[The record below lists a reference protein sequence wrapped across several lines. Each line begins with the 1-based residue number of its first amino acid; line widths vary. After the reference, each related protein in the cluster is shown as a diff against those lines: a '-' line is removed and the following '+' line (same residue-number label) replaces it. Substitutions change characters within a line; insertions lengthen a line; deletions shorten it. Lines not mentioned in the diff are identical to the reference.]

1 MKKKL
6 HKFGYLLLLAL
17 HLMLVFVVPIIP
29 WIIVLHHPHWWS
41 ILIAVV
47 IFGMIQL
54 PIMLHEATKDHSII
68 DRLFAKIKEL
78 E

>member
-29 WIIVLHHPHWWS
+29 WIITLIHPQWYM
-41 ILIAVV
+41 VV
-47 IFGMIQL
+47 MAICIFTFIQL
-54 PIMLHEATKDHSII
+54 PIMLYAATKEHSII
-68 DRLFAKIKEL
+68 DKLIEKIKDDN
-78 E
+78 